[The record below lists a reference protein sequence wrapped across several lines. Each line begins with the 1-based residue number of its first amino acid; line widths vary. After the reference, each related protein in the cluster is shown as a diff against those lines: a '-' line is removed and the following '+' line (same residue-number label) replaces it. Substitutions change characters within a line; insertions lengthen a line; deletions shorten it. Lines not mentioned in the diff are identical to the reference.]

1 MWTYIQISGRLY
13 HEEELIGVGYSG
25 GGEGKNNPDLQDVKD
40 VGPIPRGKYS
50 IGTPVDTVMHGP
62 YAMALTPDP
71 ANDMAGREGFLI
83 HGDSVS
89 APGTASEGC
98 VIMSR
103 DVREEV
109 WTSMD
114 HDLEVLSGTPVDLDV

>member
-1 MWTYIQISGRLY
+1 MWTYLQISGRLY

-25 GGEGKNNPDLQDVKD
+25 GGEGKNNPDFQNVKD
-40 VGPIPRGKYS
+40 VGPIPQGKYS

-71 ANDMAGREGFLI
+71 ANDMFGREGFLM

-114 HDLEVLSGTPVDLDV
+114 HDLTVLSGVPPESNA